1 MTRGRTPITVAYAQQ
16 LLAWRAADP
25 LTRGDAPLREP
36 NRARGESPRIF
47 HREMTRDTDE
57 RLKAALRMAR

>member
-1 MTRGRTPITVAYAQQ
+1 MSRPVPLAYAQQ

-25 LTRGDAPLREP
+25 ATRGDAPLLEP
-36 NRARGESPRIF
+36 NRARGEAPRVF
-47 HREMTRDTDE
+47 DRQMTRDTDE